1 MCVRKMCAIA
11 VQRNMQLARTGGI
24 HFGAQFAKNA
34 FDVLWQDIIVDQ
46 MLKKRVQNFTVVVH
60 KGLG

>member
-1 MCVRKMCAIA
+1 M
-11 VQRNMQLARTGGI
+11 GGI
-24 HFGAQFAKNA
+24 HFGAQNA

-46 MLKKRVQNFTVVVH
+46 TRKKRVQDFTVVLVH

>member
-1 MCVRKMCAIA
+1 MA
-11 VQRNMQLARTGGI
+11 VQRNMQLARIGGI